1 MPESFQ
7 VQDAHEIFALDIGTR
22 SIIGV
27 FGRKEKNRLH
37 VLDIDTEAHDQR
49 AMLDGQIEDIG
60 RVADAA
66 RIVVQRI
73 EARQK
78 KKLTSANVAAAGR
91 ALRSERASFTLELD
105 SVQQATDDIIGQLE
119 AGAVSA
125 AEKVITDLPDQQNNQ
140 FYMVGYTVSQYRV
153 DGYPMSN
160 LRGHSGKVLEADVVA
175 TFLPREVIES
185 LYTVVSEIGLE
196 VASLTLEPIA
206 SINAAIPADIRLL
219 NLALVDIGA
228 GTSDIA
234 VCRDGSVVGYTMAT
248 VAGDEVTELLM
259 KKLLVDFQTAE
270 RMKTE
275 LNQDGPIRYTDILGL
290 PHSVSKEELQGF
302 ILPATQLL
310 AQEISSRLLELNGRA
325 PSAVFLAGGGSKLA
339 GLREKVAEGLQID
352 DARVAIAGNHFE
364 RNAFSDSF
372 DLNDPEYATP
382 LGIAISAAM
391 GLINDSYIVTLNG
404 ESAKLFRSGVLVL
417 RDILLMNG
425 FRYRDLIGHSGS
437 NLTVLLNGERLF
449 FRGQPAAPP
458 ELLVNHKP
466 ARLSDV
472 VHAGD
477 NIQFTPAQRGADAER
492 TVADLVGESF
502 RGQVTINGVPVA
514 LTDKIHTGD
523 EIWADLSAV
532 STPQSKP
539 ANPSKLTV
547 TVLSDMN
554 KTDAEKATELSET
567 TEAAIELPEE
577 TAEAKE
583 QTVDSNQSGIIVELN
598 DKMLRL
604 ADKPDG
610 EPYYLMDLLEYA
622 GLDFNNLENPVELS
636 VNGEEGQFSQ
646 TLHDQDIISIRSIER

>member
-1 MPESFQ
+1 M
-7 VQDAHEIFALDIGTR
+7 
-22 SIIGV
+22 
-27 FGRKEKNRLH
+27 
-37 VLDIDTEAHDQR
+37 
-49 AMLDGQIEDIG
+49 
-60 RVADAA
+60 
-66 RIVVQRI
+66 
-73 EARQK
+73 
-78 KKLTSANVAAAGR
+78 
-91 ALRSERASFTLELD
+91 
-105 SVQQATDDIIGQLE
+105 
-119 AGAVSA
+119 
-125 AEKVITDLPDQQNNQ
+125 
-140 FYMVGYTVSQYRV
+140 
-153 DGYPMSN
+153 
-160 LRGHSGKVLEADVVA
+160 
-175 TFLPREVIES
+175 
-185 LYTVVSEIGLE
+185 
-196 VASLTLEPIA
+196 TLEPIA

-290 PHSVSKEELQGF
+290 PHSIQAEELQGF

-352 DARVAIAGNHFE
+352 DTRVAIAGNHFE

-391 GLINDSYIVTLNG
+391 GLINDSYVVTLNG

-437 NLTVLLNGERLF
+437 NLTVLFNGERLF
-449 FRGQPAAPP
+449 FRGQPATPP
-458 ELLVNHKP
+458 ELLVNHEP

-492 TVADLVGESF
+492 TVADLVGEGF
-502 RGQVTINGVPVA
+502 QGQVTVNGVHVA

-523 EIWADLSAV
+523 EIWADLSTA
-532 STPQSKP
+532 SDLHSEP
-539 ANPSKLTV
+539 AAQPSKLTV
-547 TVLSDMN
+547 TVLADMN
-554 KTDAEKATELSET
+554 QTDSTEPSET
-567 TEAAIELPEE
+567 TETVMEPTEE
-577 TAEAKE
+577 TAETKE
-583 QTVDSNQSGIIVELN
+583 QIDHNNQSGIMVELN

-604 ADKPDG
+604 ANKPDG